1 MSNVPAQTQ
10 SGGFLAK
17 TLGTLASDPPWAA
30 KSFLAAGAT
39 TVAGVGAW
47 LSNMMSPALAS
58 AGGSFLGGFL
68 IGWAFRK
75 TVKLALIIACS
86 LLVLI
91 AVLKTTG
98 WIHLDWTLIQADVNH
113 ILDWGRGKAQGFK
126 EVLTGYLPSA
136 GAAGAGALFGFRKK

>member
-10 SGGFLAK
+10 SGVLAK

-39 TVAGVGAW
+39 TAAGLGAW
-47 LSNMMSPALAS
+47 LTDMMSPALAR
-58 AGGSFLGGFL
+58 GGASFLGGFL

-75 TVKLALIIACS
+75 TVKLALLIACS

-98 WIHLDWTLIQADVNH
+98 WIHLDWTLIQADTNRT
-113 ILDWGRGKAQGFK
+113 LDWARGKAQGLK
-126 EVLTGYLPSA
+126 EVLAGYLPAA
-136 GAAGAGALFGFRKK
+136 GAAGAGAIFGLRKK

>member
-1 MSNVPAQTQ
+1 MSNPAPPPH
-10 SGGFLAK
+10 SGFLAK
-17 TLGTLASDPPWAA
+17 TLGTMMSDPPWAA

-68 IGWAFRK
+68 LGWAFRK
-75 TVKLALIIACS
+75 TLNLALIIPCS

-91 AVLKTTG
+91 VVLKTTG
-98 WIHLDWTLIQADVNH
+98 WIH
-113 ILDWGRGKAQGFK
+113 
-126 EVLTGYLPSA
+126 
-136 GAAGAGALFGFRKK
+136 

>member
-1 MSNVPAQTQ
+1 MSNPVHPSQ
-10 SGGFLAK
+10 SGFLAK
-17 TLGTLASDPPWAA
+17 TLGTVMSDPPWAA

-39 TVAGVGAW
+39 TVAGLGAW

-58 AGGSFLGGFL
+58 GGASFLGGFL

-75 TVKLALIIACS
+75 TLKLALLVTGS

-98 WIHLDWTLIQADVNH
+98 WIHLDWTLIQADATRT
-113 ILDWGRGKAQGFK
+113 LDWARGKAQDFK
-126 EVLTGYLPSA
+126 EVLAGYLPAA
-136 GAAGAGALFGFRKK
+136 GAAGAGAYFGFRKK